1 MCQNLVPLVNIKI
14 AGKWMF
20 IPLKMVL
27 IGIDPYPFPLFSVE
41 GLPFSAEKP
50 TLEPKKMGTQFQS
63 GTPYLK
69 KLMLE
74 GAPHQVA
81 KVVSISTNPQKAKT
95 CQGGPESRPQRWHGK
110 TRLSTMISGI
120 KLTHISSC
128 QKHFWAN
135 DLPRSN
141 PRSGSLLIYGYG
153 SKPWYLVNP
162 KIAGKWM
169 FIPLKMYL

>member
-14 AGKWMF
+14 AGTWMF

-27 IGIDPYPFPLFSVE
+27 IGIDPYPFPLLSVE

-50 TLEPKKMGTQFQS
+50 TLEPKKMVTQFQS
-63 GTPYLK
+63 GLPYLK

-95 CQGGPESRPQRWHGK
+95 CQGIGHESRRQRWHGK

-120 KLTHISSC
+120 KLTHHVHISSC
-128 QKHFWAN
+128 QKHVWAKKT
-135 DLPRSN
+135 S
-141 PRSGSLLIYGYG
+141 
-153 SKPWYLVNP
+153 SKVESPVWFFIDIWLWVNT
-162 KIAGKWM
+162 
-169 FIPLKMYL
+169 Y